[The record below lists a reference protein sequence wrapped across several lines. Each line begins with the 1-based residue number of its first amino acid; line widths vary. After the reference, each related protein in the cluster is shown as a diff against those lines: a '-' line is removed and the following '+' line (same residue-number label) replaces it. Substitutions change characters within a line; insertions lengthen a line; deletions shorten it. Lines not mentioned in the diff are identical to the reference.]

1 MSDVLLLGAG
11 GRKGC
16 CWVRAVGNLHKKVI
30 NTQLRGDNKCGYRQ
44 D

>member
-1 MSDVLLLGAG
+1 MSGVLLLGAVE
-11 GRKGC
+11 GC

-30 NTQLRGDNKCGYRQ
+30 TTQLRGDNKCGYRL